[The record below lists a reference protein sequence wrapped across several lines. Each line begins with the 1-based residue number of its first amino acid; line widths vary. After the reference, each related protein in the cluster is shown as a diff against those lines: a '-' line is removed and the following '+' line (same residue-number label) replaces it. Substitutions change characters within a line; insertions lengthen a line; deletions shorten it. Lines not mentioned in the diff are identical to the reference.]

1 MSKNDLS
8 KIEFIFP
15 KLLQIWEKAPDARP
29 ASMTNVKKAHDLW
42 EWCDERSMD
51 FDDLETYLSMFI
63 VEKMSKFFTICVTVK
78 NGIQEVKNMDENISV
93 SGFNIISSMS
103 ELVKV
108 SDNILQIKES
118 SIEVIKKTV
127 LNSVK

>member
-15 KLLQIWEKAPDARP
+15 KLIQIWEKAPEARP
-29 ASMTNVKKAHDLW
+29 LSMANVKKAHDLW

-63 VEKMSKFFTICVTVK
+63 LEKMSKFFTICVTVK
-78 NGIQEVKNMDENISV
+78 NGIQEIKNMDENISV

-103 ELVKV
+103 ELIKV
-108 SDNILQIKES
+108 SENMVSIKDASLEIIRS
-118 SIEVIKKTV
+118 NV
-127 LNSVK
+127 LRAAR